1 MADVSKDLP
10 TIFRIDCIGE
20 LKMTKQHFNIH
31 YNDKFNEREIN
42 KREQINKYN
51 IYNNKR
57 EKTIRTNNIN
67 MNVIGKIFLFKCGT
81 MYFVKATLN
90 SFN

>member
-31 YNDKFNEREIN
+31 YNDKFNERDIN
-42 KREQINKYN
+42 KRVQFMYSSEL
-51 IYNNKR
+51 R
-57 EKTIRTNNIN
+57 
-67 MNVIGKIFLFKCGT
+67 KIKFE
-81 MYFVKATLN
+81 
-90 SFN
+90 FNGSYIEAVLDILTTA